1 MATKKHV
8 VKFEATKT
16 VKKPENVSFKTKA
29 GKKVEF
35 EAEKPTKEKVDVK
48 FKAKNK

>member
-1 MATKKHV
+1 MAAKKHTV
-8 VKFEATKT
+8 EFEATKT
-16 VKKPENVSFKTKA
+16 VKKPEDVSFKTKS

-48 FKAKNK
+48 FRAKDK